1 MIRAAKR
8 LVCYQKPLVY
18 TIVAATGQNIKKN
31 YRTCNVRSTAE
42 YYAEGPSK
50 YETGG

>member
-8 LVCYQKPLVY
+8 LVYYQKPLVY
-18 TIVAATGQNIKKN
+18 TIVAATGQNKKN
-31 YRTCNVRSTAE
+31 YRTCNVRSTVE
-42 YYAEGPSK
+42 YHAEGPSK